1 MTSITRILHKTEY
14 LYDQPVMLNP
24 HRLMLRPRDGHDLW
38 VDDAYLTISPR
49 ASLRWFFDTFGNSI
63 AEATFDTPTKR
74 LVIESELL
82 LRRYTSDL
90 SGERAGTHSCPF
102 PFRYTDDEALDLA
115 PFLALQNPGDEAP
128 VRSWLAATFD
138 ASGADAL
145 TVLRSLSDCLHLNL
159 HYSAR
164 EEMGTQSAA
173 ETLDLGVGTCRDF
186 AFLFMEA
193 ARCLGFA
200 ARFVTGY
207 LNDRPRG
214 LGLQGGG
221 STHAWADVYVPDLGW
236 IEFDPTNRI
245 TAGSD
250 LIRVATTRTPEQA
263 SPISGSFQGNGAV
276 CLGLHVG
283 VDVGEAEAASPAG
296 TDDPVVA

>member
-1 MTSITRILHKTEY
+1 MASIVRILHRTEY
-14 LYDQPVMLNP
+14 LYDRPVMLNP

-38 VDDAYLTISPR
+38 VDDANLTITPR

-63 AEATFDTPTKR
+63 AEATFDASTKR

-90 SGERAGTHSCPF
+90 SGDGTGTHNCPF
-102 PFRYTDDEALDLA
+102 PFRYSHDEALDLA
-115 PFLALQNPGDEAP
+115 PFMVLQNPQDEAP
-128 VRSWLAATFD
+128 VRSWLASTFG
-138 ASGADAL
+138 ARGADAL

-164 EEMGTQSAA
+164 EEMGTQSAV
-173 ETLDLGVGTCRDF
+173 ETTELGVGTCRDF

-221 STHAWADVYVPDLGW
+221 STHAWADV
-236 IEFDPTNRI
+236 
-245 TAGSD
+245 
-250 LIRVATTRTPEQA
+250 
-263 SPISGSFQGNGAV
+263 
-276 CLGLHVG
+276 
-283 VDVGEAEAASPAG
+283 
-296 TDDPVVA
+296 